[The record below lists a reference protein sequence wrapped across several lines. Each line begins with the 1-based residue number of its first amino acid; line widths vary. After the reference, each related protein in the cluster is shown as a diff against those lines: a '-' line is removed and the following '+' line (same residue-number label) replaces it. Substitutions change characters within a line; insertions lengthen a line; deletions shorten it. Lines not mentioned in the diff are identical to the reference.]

1 MTICAIMQP
10 TYLPWLGYFALINI
24 VDVFVFLD
32 DVQLSKQSWQT
43 RNRIKRGPDDALIL
57 SVPIRHAG
65 AMQERLIRDVEIDD
79 SGNWANK
86 HLKSIEQY
94 YRKAPYFA
102 EAMDIVEPP
111 LRAHGPKLCD
121 LNITLIATVAERIK
135 IGGGNHIRSSDIAEK
150 SADRRDRL
158 VDICKAVGA
167 DTYLSPAGAAGY
179 LGAEDG
185 EAQFA
190 AHGMSLLY
198 QRYEHPTYP
207 QINGAFLSHMC
218 VLDLIAN
225 VGVAAAG
232 GVIRSGIRPSSAA
245 QLETREA
252 V

>member
-10 TYLPWLGYFALINI
+10 TYLPWLGYFALM
-24 VDVFVFLD
+24 DMADAFVFLD

-43 RNRIKRGPDDALIL
+43 RNRIKRGPDDPLIL

-65 AMQERLIRDVEIDD
+65 SMQERLIRDVEIDD
-79 SGNWANK
+79 GGNWATK
-86 HLKSIEQY
+86 HLKSFEQY
-94 YRKAPYFA
+94 YRKAPFFA
-102 EAMDIVEPP
+102 DAMGLYEPA
-111 LRAHGPKLCD
+111 LKNHGPKLCD
-121 LNITLIATVAERIK
+121 LNIALIVAVADRTK
-135 IGGGNHIRSSDIAEK
+135 VGSSRRIRSTEIAEK

-158 VDICKAVGA
+158 VDICRAVGA

-179 LGAEDG
+179 LSEADG

-190 AHGMSLLY
+190 AHGMTLLY

-207 QINGAFLSHMC
+207 QVNGGFLSHMC

-225 VGVAAAG
+225 VGIAAAG
-232 GVIRSGIRPSSAA
+232 AVIRSGIRPSGAV